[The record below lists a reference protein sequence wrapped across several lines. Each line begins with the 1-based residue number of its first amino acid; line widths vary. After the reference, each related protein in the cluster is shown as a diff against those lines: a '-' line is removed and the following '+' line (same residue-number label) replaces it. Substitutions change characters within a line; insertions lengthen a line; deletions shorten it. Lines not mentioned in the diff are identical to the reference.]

1 MGTIQMGMFEKL
13 FGGLGKTR
21 QKLDLEELFQDY
33 APDSEDFYEE
43 LEEMLV
49 LADAGVA
56 TAERV
61 DYLMRRK
68 TWEDRYRK
76 GEEAR
81 EGLIQ
86 ILSGILNV
94 GSPELKLDTKPSVIL
109 MVGVNGVGKTTTIG
123 KLAHRLKDEGKS
135 VMLCAGDTFRAA
147 AAEQLGIWAERAGTD
162 FVRHEE
168 GSDPAAVVYDAICA
182 AKARGTDVVLI
193 DTAGRLHNKQNL
205 MNELNKIR
213 RIIDRELPDADVE
226 TLMVLDATTGQNGLI
241 QAKQFLETAG
251 LTGIVL
257 TKLDGTA
264 KGGIVFA
271 IANEC
276 QLPVKFVGVGE
287 KIDDLIPFDGK
298 SFVEALFKD

>member
-1 MGTIQMGMFEKL
+1 MGLFDKL

-21 QKLDLEELFQDY
+21 QQIDLEELFQGY
-33 APDSEDFYEE
+33 APDSEDFYDN
-43 LEEMLV
+43 LEEMLI
-49 LADAGVA
+49 LSDAGME

-81 EGLIQ
+81 EGLIK
-86 ILSGILNV
+86 ILTGLLNV
-94 GSPELKLDTKPSVIL
+94 GETELKLTTKPSVIL

-123 KLAHRLKDEGKS
+123 KLANQLIGSGKK

-147 AAEQLGIWAERAGTD
+147 AAEQLGIWAERSGAD

-168 GSDPAAVVYDAICA
+168 GSDPAAVVYDGICA
-182 AKARGTDVVLI
+182 AKARDTDVILI
-193 DTAGRLHNKQNL
+193 DTAGRLHNKANL

-213 RIIDRELPDADVE
+213 RIIDRELPEADVE
-226 TLMVLDATTGQNGLI
+226 TLMVLDATTGQNGLL
-241 QAKQFLETAG
+241 QAKQFLETCG
-251 LTGIVL
+251 ITGIVL

-276 QLPVKFVGVGE
+276 KLPVKYVGVGE
-287 KIDDLIPFDGK
+287 GIDDLIPFDGK
-298 SFVEALFKD
+298 NFVEALFKE